1 MVLILHYSALVIY
14 INILM
19 WVTQG
24 CSRRAA
30 FIIFLGFIMAVL
42 NLAYQI
48 FRFCVLSRGIPETN
62 QLKTILHCNM
72 FGKYTCG
79 LLFFA
84 GLFMTI
90 LLYGK

>member
-1 MVLILHYSALVIY
+1 
-14 INILM
+14 
-19 WVTQG
+19 
-24 CSRRAA
+24 
-30 FIIFLGFIMAVL
+30 MAVL

-90 LLYGK
+90 LLYGKQCVAEMVTFILLVLDAFAVTTLCLLTGLCLG